1 MDKIE
6 FYNKYSIN
14 FIEIQFPD
22 IYFTPEYGLACEY
35 SDNAE
40 WECCIYKDLI
50 YVYLKK
56 PILYNNNYYVDGA
69 VLNPFPYKYNTC
81 VTKKYGLW
89 LFEKYEID
97 FIKNNNVEFINE
109 LGDSFK
115 YIMDLLRIIHVNYIK
130 NFYKKIPKDV
140 IYIDFEFKG
149 IEMNNFELTL
159 EDRKKMFDIGVN
171 KSKLFFNKKYKRIR
185 RRYLLRKYFTLL
197 AQGT

>member
-1 MDKIE
+1 M
-6 FYNKYSIN
+6 SIN
-14 FIEIQFPD
+14 IPLLF
-22 IYFTPEYGLACEY
+22 A
-35 SDNAE
+35 
-40 WECCIYKDLI
+40 
-50 YVYLKK
+50 

-185 RRYLLRKYFTLL
+185 RRYLLRKYFILL
-197 AQGT
+197 CRQLRFPHLS